1 MQEKQKMDFKTKK
14 NYWRH
19 ISTGIFCLSV
29 ASVAAYLFSAND
41 LSIQSFKLAER
52 KRQADKIET
61 ANDELE
67 LRSMSLSA
75 FDNLSKRVAGLN
87 MVKVD
92 KVEYLT
98 GAAAVAVKR

>member
-1 MQEKQKMDFKTKK
+1 MDFKTKK
-14 NYWRH
+14 SYWRH
-19 ISTGIFCLSV
+19 ISTGILCLSV

-75 FDNLSKRVAGLN
+75 FDSISKRVVGLG

-92 KVEYLT
+92 RVEYLT
-98 GAAAVAVKR
+98 GATAVAVKR